1 MAKQNPDTAYVEEL
15 YRRLDVYRKTRRHL
29 AQGWLLWVLSLL
41 LVLILAATLTESAP
55 IFAIMLVGGVIAFAG
70 VLVWRTMQTGRVGE
84 MLEREVE
91 AIKRQEITG
100 AWDDDNNDAAAIK
113 PERDDAVYTIGDD
126 GELVEYDPFEDDD
139 PHNAS
144 LRR

>member
-91 AIKRQEITG
+91 VLKRHEVVA
-100 AWDDDNNDAAAIK
+100 AWEDESTPETQSPAAM
-113 PERDDAVYTIGDD
+113 PGVYTVGDD
-126 GELVEYDPFEDDD
+126 GELVEIEPFEEDDQAR
-139 PHNAS
+139 HA
-144 LRR
+144 RF